1 MTEIMQTRRVYPFPI
16 PIIQRPT
23 WVGGLCDDHGGSLGV
38 GKREN
43 VDVSFISLWE
53 LARATYRALHV
64 AIDAAIALLAVG
76 MNQLIIPGAR

>member
-1 MTEIMQTRRVYPFPI
+1 M
-16 PIIQRPT
+16 
-23 WVGGLCDDHGGSLGV
+23 